1 MTYSLDFRQRVF
13 AYKEK
18 HQLTFAQ
25 TSEHFSINIATLF
38 RWQKR
43 LEPCTTRN
51 RPATKV
57 DMDALIKDIEKF
69 PDDYQWERA
78 KRLNVTQPGIHYALK
93 RLKVSFKKNAKT
105 PKGLRD

>member
-18 HQLTFAQ
+18 HQLTFEQ
-25 TSEHFSINIATLF
+25 TSEHFDINIATLF
-38 RWQKR
+38 RWKKR
-43 LEPCTTRN
+43 LEPCATRN
-51 RPATKV
+51 RPAIKV
-57 DMDALIKDIEKF
+57 NMDILEKDIEDF

-93 RLKVSFKKNAKT
+93 RLKISVKKNSEAS
-105 PKGLRD
+105 